1 MDSVMTAVPSVLI
14 AFGISAVIAPS
25 NGHMPTGSIGDGISG
40 CAI

>member
-25 NGHMPTGSIGDGISG
+25 NGHMPTGSIDDDVSG